1 MTLHIFNPEH
11 DIALASNLA
20 NFTAPHAGRQLRAD
34 LGYLPALWAEPGDC
48 VLVDHVESA
57 VRAWQRLCQRLKAV
71 DCGSNWRQKEVSFE
85 SAAGKPTAV
94 NPWGWNLALRA
105 SLIRQGLDESLL
117 LTTEQ
122 IADIRQLSHRRTAAN
137 LLPLLRMEGTVGEV
151 FECTE
156 PEQVEELLARYGQ
169 VVMKAPWSSSGRGLR
184 FLSTERTPFQMQV
197 GWFRNL
203 VASQG
208 SVMVE
213 PYYNK
218 VKDFAMEFEATEHGI
233 RYLGLSLFHTQNGA
247 YIGNILTTER
257 TKRDMFCRYL
267 PASLLDD
274 VQQQICQSLDL
285 GNYRGPFGVDMMI
298 VSPSV
303 SHQSVQN
310 FAPFNSNSQFLL
322 HPCVE
327 INLRRTMGHVAL
339 AISPTDDDLQRVMRI
354 VYNGANYILRIQRL

>member
-1 MTLHIFNPEH
+1 
-11 DIALASNLA
+11 
-20 NFTAPHAGRQLRAD
+20 
-34 LGYLPALWAEPGDC
+34 
-48 VLVDHVESA
+48 
-57 VRAWQRLCQRLKAV
+57 
-71 DCGSNWRQKEVSFE
+71 
-85 SAAGKPTAV
+85 
-94 NPWGWNLALRA
+94 
-105 SLIRQGLDESLL
+105 
-117 LTTEQ
+117 
-122 IADIRQLSHRRTAAN
+122 
-137 LLPLLRMEGTVGEV
+137 MEGTVGEV

-169 VVMKAPWSSSGRGLR
+169 VVLKAPWSSSGRGLR
-184 FLSTERTPFQMQV
+184 FLSIERTPFQMQA

-218 VKDFAMEFEATEHGI
+218 VKDFAMEFEATEQGI

-247 YIGNILTTER
+247 YIGNILTTDR
-257 TKRDMFCRYL
+257 TKRDMLCHYL

-274 VQQQICQSLDL
+274 VQQQICQSLGL

-310 FAPFNSNSQFLL
+310 FAPFNSNSQFFL

-339 AISPTDDDLQRVMRI
+339 AISPTDDDLLRVMRV
-354 VYNGANYILRIQRL
+354 VYNGANYKLRIQRL